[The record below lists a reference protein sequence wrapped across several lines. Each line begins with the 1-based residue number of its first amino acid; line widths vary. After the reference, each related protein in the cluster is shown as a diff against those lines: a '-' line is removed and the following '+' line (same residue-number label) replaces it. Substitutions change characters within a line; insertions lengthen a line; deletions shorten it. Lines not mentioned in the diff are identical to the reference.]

1 MGHEPTMS
9 LWLLLGS
16 GLHHNRLTLG
26 LISVVDLLRL
36 LHWLLLDEWL
46 KRIDV
51 VRILDLV
58 LNDVFIKT
66 DHTVP
71 CVPILSTIHIDTRL
85 LLEFLEEFLLFLGPE
100 VILLLWLFT
109 TQTALLLELHL
120 ELAAL
125 LLISGVRNDAISPE
139 VVKHLAWN
147 LLESFLCQHH
157 WVVLEVPEWH
167 ELNDISGHL
176 LTIALRV
183 EGLLIGIELVH
194 GAEIG

>member
-9 LWLLLGS
+9 LGLLLGS

-46 KRIDV
+46 ERVDV
-51 VRILDLV
+51 VRILDLI

-71 CVPILSTIHIDTRL
+71 CVPILSTIQIDTRL
-85 LLEFLEEFLLFLGPE
+85 LLELLEEFLLFLGPE
-100 VILLLWLFT
+100 VILLLWLLT
-109 TQTALLLELHL
+109 TQAALLLELHL

-125 LLISGVRNDAISPE
+125 LLISRVWNDALSSE
-139 VVKHLAWN
+139 VIEHLAWN
-147 LLESFLCQHH
+147 LFESFLCQHH

-167 ELNDISGHL
+167 ELDDIRSHL

-183 EGLLIGIELVH
+183 EGLLVGIELVH
-194 GAEIG
+194 GAEVG